1 METQE
6 LSQRYIE
13 EMNIKTTF
21 PFTNHHIFQYEKAVD
36 KHFAEFE
43 DYDFVDFFFQ
53 YMKIE
58 SVSTLNT
65 YRTAYYQ
72 FYEWLT
78 ARHLAAYNVFKNSA
92 LLQSD
97 SLCQLMAN
105 MVEIEIYDE
114 GYIEYICST
123 LKEQQIILESI
134 IRGIYEGIKI
144 AELAVL
150 TIDKVDFK
158 QNKVTLS
165 NGFKKTVS
173 PRLALCLKACYHLEV
188 SGIENPDLIF
198 KVKLY
203 NSDADEVTKIH
214 RSLARQLRE
223 YAKEQSISLTPK
235 KLYDSGLLNFIL
247 KSCDYD
253 YDTFYRMMGE
263 DKYKRTTER
272 LNSILE
278 AYGSR
283 MSAKVCRYFY
293 KQYVHKIRAMN

>member
-1 METQE
+1 MEQW
-6 LSQRYIE
+6 
-13 EMNIKTTF
+13 
-21 PFTNHHIFQYEKAVD
+21 FQ
-36 KHFAEFE
+36 
-43 DYDFVDFFFQ
+43 
-53 YMKIE
+53 
-58 SVSTLNT
+58 
-65 YRTAYYQ
+65 
-72 FYEWLT
+72 
-78 ARHLAAYNVFKNSA
+78 
-92 LLQSD
+92 
-97 SLCQLMAN
+97 
-105 MVEIEIYDE
+105 
-114 GYIEYICST
+114 
-123 LKEQQIILESI
+123 
-134 IRGIYEGIKI
+134 
-144 AELAVL
+144 
-150 TIDKVDFK
+150 
-158 QNKVTLS
+158 
-165 NGFKKTVS
+165 KTVS
-173 PRLALCLKACYHLEV
+173 PRLALCLKTCYHLEV

-293 KQYVHKIRAMN
+293 KQYVHKMRATN